1 MTSLAK
7 YCEKERNVEKLFEI
21 DKCNNEKC

>member
-21 DKCNNEKC
+21 GKIHQ

>member
-7 YCEKERNVEKLFEI
+7 ELTK
-21 DKCNNEKC
+21 

>member
-7 YCEKERNVEKLFEI
+7 YA
-21 DKCNNEKC
+21 